1 MFLRP
6 LSFPSVLTGLT
17 AVLLALLVTTTAGPA
32 LALAR
37 AEVAAQAVD
46 QPATTFRSDRIIVES
61 RGRGPD
67 VILIPGLASSPVI
80 WDRIADRLDDSHR
93 VHLVSVR
100 GFGDAPSGANAA
112 GAVSGAVAQ
121 EIDRYIL
128 HRRLVRPAVIGH
140 SMGGQ
145 IALRLAASA
154 GPRIGRVMT
163 VDSVPF
169 FPALIHENA
178 SAGDVEPLARL
189 AFQAVLLLGD
199 DALKRQGAAMGVE
212 LGVAGDTVFDSL
224 GWQGGD
230 RRVLAQGLYEVLTQ
244 DLRARLPSITAPVTV
259 VYGWS
264 ADDRTPRGRVDGLFR
279 SAYRGLRTPARF
291 ERIEGAEH
299 MVMIDRPAAFAA
311 AVDRFLR

>member
-1 MFLRP
+1 MFRRTA
-6 LSFPSVLTGLT
+6 SFLT
-17 AVLLALLVTTTAGPA
+17 AVAARVMGVT
-32 LALAR
+32 LALA
-37 AEVAAQAVD
+37 ALLAAAPTASAQATG
-46 QPATTFRSDRIIVES
+46 AFTSDRILVET

-80 WDRIADRLDDSHR
+80 WNRIADRLDDSHR

-100 GFGDAPSGANAA
+100 GFGDAPVGANAQ
-112 GAVSGAVAQ
+112 GAVGAAVAR
-121 EIDRYIL
+121 EIDRYIVE
-128 HRRLVRPAVIGH
+128 RKLVRPAVIGH

-145 IALRLAASA
+145 IALRLAADA
-154 GPRIGRVMT
+154 GPRISRVMV

-178 SAGDVEPLARL
+178 TAGDVEPLARL
-189 AFQAVLLLGD
+189 AFQAVMLLGD
-199 DALKRQGAAMGVE
+199 EGLRRQGDAMGPR
-212 LGVAGDTVFDSL
+212 LGAAGDTVFDSL

-230 RRVLAQGLYEVLTQ
+230 RRVLAQGLYEVLTL
-244 DLRARLPSITAPVTV
+244 DLRTRLASVSAPVTV

-264 ADDRTPRGRVDGLFR
+264 RDDRAPRGRVDGLFR
-279 SAYRGLRTPARF
+279 AAWRGLPTPARF